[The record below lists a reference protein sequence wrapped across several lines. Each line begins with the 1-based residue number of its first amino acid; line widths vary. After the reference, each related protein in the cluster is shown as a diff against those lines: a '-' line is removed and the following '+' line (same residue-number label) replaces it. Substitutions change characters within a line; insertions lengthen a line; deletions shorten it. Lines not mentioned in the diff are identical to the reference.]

1 MLSILT
7 QLRLFRVV
15 LGPGDELG
23 LPHHVLHGGRGDPSG
38 LLAAELHV
46 TVEGVITKL
55 SPAELTGLV
64 VVFWVALGGLFL
76 PRTGLLSWGI
86 LLNVTL
92 ILPQL
97 IDGIEDLFWFALNFL
112 TNLEY
117 KE

>member
-1 MLSILT
+1 MTI
-7 QLRLFRVV
+7 
-15 LGPGDELG
+15 
-23 LPHHVLHGGRGDPSG
+23 
-38 LLAAELHV
+38 
-46 TVEGVITKL
+46 EGVITKL

-64 VVFWVALGGLFL
+64 VVFWVALGGLLL
-76 PRTGLLSWGI
+76 PRTGLLSRGI